1 MLKRWMLLTLAL
13 LLALSPVPGWAEPG
27 GAEPV
32 VQAIRLNRTT
42 AKLFAGTQIAL
53 SAAVSP
59 PGAKVIW
66 TSGDE
71 AVAVV
76 DEQGAVTARAPGSAW
91 ITAAA
96 GSGDGQKTAR
106 CMVTVKAA
114 PVQSFRL
121 DHQEIALGVGETFQL
136 SGASFLPAYAY
147 NKALTW
153 SSQNPTTASVDPATG
168 LVRGVN
174 PAKTRIVARSHN
186 GKTAVCVVTVTG
198 EPRAR
203 SVKLNATAKV
213 MAANSSFQLKASVLP
228 TSSPAEDH
236 VITWASSDPQIA
248 TVDDK
253 GRVTGGAKSGRCTIT
268 ATSGNGRVAAC
279 QITVKAI
286 AAQSISLPAARY
298 SMEIGDEVMLPY
310 SIKPA
315 NASSAVTWTSSD
327 PKVATVEEA
336 DAAGKVSALSKGTTT
351 ITATAGAAKTT
362 CLVRVGMGKEGQLV
376 TITATGDITIGGDP
390 RPHKVAPATERYYDG
405 LYAKYKGDFLGELKG
420 AFNADHEVTL
430 VNLESNLSTRTQY
443 AQKSYVFR
451 GKPAYADI
459 LSRVGVDVVGHA
471 NNHAMDLGTA
481 GARDT
486 RSAVTAHGMKYA
498 SGSTQAIVV
507 VNGVRV
513 GILAFNAVS
522 ARSLPTSAKNKIAQ
536 LNKTC
541 DLVVVSFHWGTEWVY
556 GASLAQRNIGRAAVL
571 AGADLVVGHHSHVVS
586 GVEKYKGKYIAY
598 GLGTLSSA
606 ILTPDDMDN
615 IVFQQTFRVIPDLGH
630 VEEESVRLIA
640 CSTSSSSKVNDAR
653 TQRLSGTAR
662 ARVLGKVKKYSAPF
676 SQTLPDSA
684 FE

>member
-1 MLKRWMLLTLAL
+1 MMKRWMLLALAL
-13 LLALSPVPGWAEPG
+13 VLALSPVPGWAEPG
-27 GAEPV
+27 GAEPAV
-32 VQAIRLNRTT
+32 RAIRLNRSA
-42 AKLFAGTQIAL
+42 AKLFAGTQITL

-59 PGAKVIW
+59 SGAKVTW
-66 TSGDE
+66 TSGNE
-71 AVAVV
+71 AVAAV
-76 DEQGAVTARAPGSAW
+76 DEKGAVTGRAPGSAW

-96 GSGDGQKTAR
+96 GSGAGQKSAR

-147 NKALTW
+147 NKSLAW

-186 GKTAVCVVTVTG
+186 GKTAVCVVKVTG
-198 EPRAR
+198 DPRALA
-203 SVKLNATAKV
+203 VKLNVTAKV
-213 MAANSSFQLKASVLP
+213 LAANRSFQLKATVVP
-228 TSSPAEDH
+228 ASSPAEDH
-236 VITWASSDPQIA
+236 AISWESSDPRIA
-248 TVDDK
+248 TVDEQ
-253 GRVTGGAKSGRCTIT
+253 GRVTAGGKSGRCKIT

-286 AAQSISLPAARY
+286 AAQSISLPMQR
-298 SMEIGDEVMLPY
+298 SMEVGEVAMLPY
-310 SIKPA
+310 SLKPA
-315 NASSAVTWTSSD
+315 NASSAVAWTSSD
-327 PKVATVEEA
+327 PTVATVEAA
-336 DAAGKVSALSKGTTT
+336 DAAGKVTALSKGTTT
-351 ITATAGAAKTT
+351 ITATAGAAKAT
-362 CLVRVGMGKEGQLV
+362 CLVRVGMGKEGRLV

-390 RPHKVAPATERYYDG
+390 RPHQVAPATERYYDG

-430 VNLESNLSTRTQY
+430 VNLESNLSTATRY
-443 AQKSYVFR
+443 ASKSYVFR

-459 LSRVGVDVVGHA
+459 LLRAGVDVVGHA
-471 NNHAMDLGTA
+471 NNHSMDLGA
-481 GARDT
+481 VGARDT
-486 RSAVTAHGMKYA
+486 RSAVTAHNMRYA
-498 SGSTQAIVV
+498 SGGTQAIVD

-513 GILAFNAVS
+513 GLLAFNALN
-522 ARSLPTSAKNKIAQ
+522 ARSLPTSAKNMIAQ

-541 DLVVVSFHWGTEWVY
+541 GLVVVSFHWGKEWVY
-556 GASLAQRNIGRAAVL
+556 GASPAQRNIGRAAVL

-606 ILTPDDMDN
+606 ILTPNDMDN
-615 IVFQQTFRVIPDLGH
+615 IVFQQTFRVGSDPGQ
-630 VEEESVRLIA
+630 VEEESVKLIA
-640 CSTSSSSKVNDAR
+640 CSTSSNPKVNDAR

-662 ARVLGKVKKYSAPF
+662 AGVLGKVKKYSAPF